1 MPAVAAP
8 LTGLP
13 GLGWTTTL
21 NNVKRFIAS
30 LLVLS
35 LVLVGG
41 LSSPAAMALTSHVPM
56 PMASMSS
63 TTAPLCTMCANTQ
76 PAHPQHGGSSMA
88 NCSMALCDVV
98 AGVQV
103 LVLPSFISPSAPRFL
118 FHPTHHGRPIEGPD
132 PYPPRFSTTV

>member
-1 MPAVAAP
+1 MA
-8 LTGLP
+8 GLSES
-13 GLGWTTTL
+13 GWATTL

-41 LSSPAAMALTSHVPM
+41 LSSPAAMALTSHAPV

-63 TTAPLCTMCANTQ
+63 ATTTVCTMCANTQ
-76 PAHPQHGGSSMA
+76 PSHPQHGGSSMA

-103 LVLPSFISPSAPRFL
+103 LVLPSFMSLSAPRFL

-132 PYPPRFSTTV
+132 PYPPRFSTAG